1 MDKDVMENY
10 RVAIL
15 GCRARGT
22 ASARAYSAHPRTQ
35 IVGLCDRVNE
45 RTAALGGELSVAPL
59 FEDVDAMI
67 VQTVP
72 DIVVIATGTEFHYQ
86 LALQVLEHGVHID
99 VEKPLCV
106 DLLQADALAAKAEQ
120 KGARVAVH
128 HQGSVGAAVR
138 AAAQALAQGRVGQL
152 RHIAASGKGYYGGYG
167 LMNIGTHLL
176 NLIARLAGHCRTVS
190 ALASTGGHP
199 IGPEAVLQAPSGMG
213 TIAGEHITANLDFDD
228 GLSATL
234 LQHRFPQ
241 IDSNAYGIE
250 FLGTEGRLM
259 WRSRGVWQLPQPH
272 FLPDGRDDAWQA
284 LELVY
289 PDHFDPECGAAVD
302 DYWFVEEYV
311 QALDEGR
318 DHTCSGA
325 EARHVVEIMMGIF
338 ESAAYRRHV
347 PLPQVARD
355 HPLLRWRREHGLPA
369 PEPGPR
375 PYEEWLA
382 AEDRRLGR
390 SSA

>member
-1 MDKDVMENY
+1 MKTY

-22 ASARAYSAHPRTQ
+22 ASARAYAAHPRTE
-35 IVGLCDRVNE
+35 VVSLCDRVKE
-45 RTAALGGELSVAPL
+45 RTEALGRELGVAAQ
-59 FEDVDAMI
+59 FQDADLMI
-67 VQTVP
+67 GQTEP
-72 DIVVIATGTEFHYQ
+72 DIVVIATGTEWHYEI
-86 LALQVLEHGVHID
+86 AMQVLAHGVHID

-106 DLLQADALAAKAEQ
+106 DLLQADALMAEAARQ
-120 KGARVAVH
+120 GARVAVH
-128 HQGSVGAAVR
+128 HQGSVGATARTVAK
-138 AAAQALAQGRVGQL
+138 AAAEGRIGEL
-152 RHIAASGKGYYGGYG
+152 RHIAANGKGYYGGYG

-176 NLIARLAGHCRTVS
+176 NLIARFAGRCRTVS
-190 ALASTGGHP
+190 ALASTGGHR
-199 IGPEAVLQAPSGMG
+199 IGPNDVLQAPSGMG
-213 TIAGEHITANLDFDD
+213 TIAGEHITAALEFDE

-234 LQHRFPQ
+234 LQHRFPKV
-241 IDSNAYGIE
+241 DSNAYGVE

-259 WRSRGVWQLPQPH
+259 WRTRAVWELPQPH
-272 FLPDGRDDAWQA
+272 FLPHGERDAWQA
-284 LELVY
+284 LEPVY
-289 PDHFDPECGAAVD
+289 PDHFDPECSAAVD

-338 ESAAYRRHV
+338 ESAAYGRHV
-347 PLPQVARD
+347 HLPQAERD

-369 PEPGPR
+369 PQPMPR
-375 PYEEWLA
+375 PYDQWLA

-390 SSA
+390 STT